1 MRTSVLS
8 VSLLAAAAFAAPA
21 LPASAREEL
30 TIEGS
35 RGIIEFAIGD
45 SRIFRTTGSFKNWH
59 GHVHVDDADVP
70 HSSVEVVVQTGS
82 IEMLD
87 RQQVEMLKDSDFF
100 DVTRFPQMTFRS
112 DKVVRTSDA
121 TLTVEG
127 LITLR
132 GITKP
137 MTLDVTVSDRRPDAP
152 PGTRYARFR
161 GSGKIKRSEFGMTK
175 YVDMVGD
182 TVEISIRADAWRR

>member
-1 MRTSVLS
+1 MRISILS
-8 VSLLAAAAFAAPA
+8 VASLAAVAFVASPHA
-21 LPASAREEL
+21 ASAREEL

-45 SRIFRTTGSFKNWH
+45 SRIFRTTGSFRNWH

-70 HSSVEVVVQTGS
+70 RSSVEVVVQTGS

-87 RQQVEMLKDSDFF
+87 RQQTEMLKDSDFF

-112 DKVVRTSDA
+112 DRVVRTGETA
-121 TLTVEG
+121 LTVEG
-127 LITLR
+127 LVTLR
-132 GITKP
+132 GITRP
-137 MTLDVTVSDRRPDAP
+137 MTLDITVSDRRADAP
-152 PGTRYARFR
+152 HGTRYARFR
-161 GSGKIKRSEFGMTK
+161 GSGKIKRSEFGMTRF
-175 YVDMVGD
+175 VDMVGD

>member
-1 MRTSVLS
+1 MRTSVLP
-8 VSLLAAAAFAAPA
+8 VSLLAVVAFATSVQPAP
-21 LPASAREEL
+21 AREEL
-30 TIEGS
+30 TIEGT

-45 SRIFRTTGSFKNWH
+45 SRIFRTTGSFKNWQ

-70 HSSVEVVVQTGS
+70 QSSVEVVIQTGS
-82 IEMLD
+82 VEMLD
-87 RQQVEMLKDSDFF
+87 RQQAEMLKDSDFF
-100 DVTRFPQMTFRS
+100 DVIRFPQMTFRS
-112 DKVVRTSDA
+112 DKVVRTGDT
-121 TLTVEG
+121 TLTVDG

-132 GITKP
+132 GITRP
-137 MTLDVTVSDRRPDAP
+137 MTLDITVTDRRPDAP

-175 YVDMVGD
+175 FVDMVGD

>member
-8 VSLLAAAAFAAPA
+8 VSLLAVAVFAVPVQPAA
-21 LPASAREEL
+21 AREEL

-45 SRIFRTTGSFKNWH
+45 SRIFRTTGSFKSWH

-112 DKVVRTSDA
+112 DKVVRTGDA

>member
-1 MRTSVLS
+1 MRTSILS
-8 VSLLAAAAFAAPA
+8 VVLLAAVAYATLAR
-21 LPASAREEL
+21 PASAREEL
-30 TIEGS
+30 TIEGT

-45 SRIFRTTGSFKNWH
+45 SRLLRTTGSFKSWH

-70 HSSVEVVVQTGS
+70 RSSVGVVVQTGS

-87 RQQVEMLKDSDFF
+87 RQQVEMLKDADFF

-112 DKVVRTSDA
+112 DKVVRTGEA

-132 GITKP
+132 GITRP

-161 GSGKIKRSEFGMTK
+161 GSGKIKRSEFGMTRF
-175 YVDMVGD
+175 VDMVGD
-182 TVEISIRADAWRR
+182 TVEISIRADALRR